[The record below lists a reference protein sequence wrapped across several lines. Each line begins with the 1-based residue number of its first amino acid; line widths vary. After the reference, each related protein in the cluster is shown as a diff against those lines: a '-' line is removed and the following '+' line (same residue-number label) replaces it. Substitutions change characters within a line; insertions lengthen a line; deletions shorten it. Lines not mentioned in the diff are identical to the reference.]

1 MKQILLCLL
10 LMLFSTQLSAE
21 KYIVGAQNIGYYP
34 HYDFS
39 ASEDKGVGWAILEAF
54 SEHSGHEFIYLSMPI
69 RRLQLELLKGHVD
82 FVYPDNPGW
91 YNQVTKNTDKH
102 FSSPLTNAITG
113 TFVSKDNT
121 GNTMARIKRIAMPL
135 GFTPVNWQQQVDKKQ
150 TKLVWV
156 SDIEAGMWL
165 VQKRRV
171 DAIDLEMHVAS
182 HISKNVNGLAP
193 LTLDLT
199 LPHNEI
205 PFMLSSLRHKG
216 IIDELNQFIENNP
229 NKIREIKNTYG
240 IISFRKLKP
249 ALMKEQ
255 RVSEGQ
261 VWQ

>member
-1 MKQILLCLL
+1 M
-10 LMLFSTQLSAE
+10 E
-21 KYIVGAQNIGYYP
+21 
-34 HYDFS
+34 
-39 ASEDKGVGWAILEAF
+39 
-54 SEHSGHEFIYLSMPI
+54 
-69 RRLQLELLKGHVD
+69 
-82 FVYPDNPGW
+82 
-91 YNQVTKNTDKH
+91 
-102 FSSPLTNAITG
+102 
-113 TFVSKDNT
+113 
-121 GNTMARIKRIAMPL
+121 RIKRIAMPL
-135 GFTPVNWQQQVDKKQ
+135 GFTPVNWQQQVDNKQ

-165 VQKRRV
+165 VQKGRV
-171 DAIDLEMHVAS
+171 DAIDLETHVAT